1 MTASMRLFLEREA
14 DLERQIAHMLDMVD
28 HTLGTPTPL
37 EFEQQLQRLVGL
49 WRACFVLRDRMVYGP
64 ARAGGD
70 RSRAIMAAACEQRME
85 VLANEV
91 EDYARSWS
99 SSALIATA
107 MPRFRATI
115 VVLLAA
121 IAARLD
127 GERRLLGE
135 RDYGPPRRM
144 VA

>member
-14 DLERQIAHMLDMVD
+14 ELERQMDHMLKLIDLAFGE
-28 HTLGTPTPL
+28 TSAL
-37 EFEQQLQRLVGL
+37 ELEQQLQKLVGL
-49 WRACFVLRDRMVYGP
+49 WRACLVLRDHIVYSP
-64 ARAGGD
+64 ASDGDD
-70 RSRAIMAAACEQRME
+70 RSRALMAAACRERMD
-85 VLANEV
+85 VLAEEV

-107 MPRFRATI
+107 KPRFRATAA
-115 VVLLAA
+115 VMVAA

-135 RDYGPPRRM
+135 RDYGIPERM

>member
-1 MTASMRLFLEREA
+1 MKLLLEREA
-14 DLERQIAHMLDMVD
+14 ELERQMEKMLALVD
-28 HTLGTPTPL
+28 LAFGDATAL
-37 EFEQQLQRLVGL
+37 ELEQQLQRLVGL

-64 ARAGGD
+64 AKASSD
-70 RSRAIMAAACEQRME
+70 RSRAIIAVACQQRME

-99 SSALIATA
+99 SSALIALA
-107 MPRFRATI
+107 MPRFRAT
-115 VVLLAA
+115 VVVMVAA

-135 RDYGPPRRM
+135 RDTGPPARM